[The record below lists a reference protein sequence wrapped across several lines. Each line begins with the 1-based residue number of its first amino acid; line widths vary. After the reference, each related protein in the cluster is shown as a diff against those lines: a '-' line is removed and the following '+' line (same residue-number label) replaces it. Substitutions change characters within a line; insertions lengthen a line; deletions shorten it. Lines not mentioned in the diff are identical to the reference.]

1 MIKIGITIGD
11 INGIGP
17 EVIIKALSNTKLLEY
32 FTPIVYG
39 SYKVLSYHKNIVA
52 NNNMVF
58 HSIQHP
64 GQAVEGKINLIN
76 CWEDNVAITLG
87 RPTEEGGK
95 YAMLALEK
103 AGKDIVEKQIDAVV
117 TAPINKHAMQLAKF
131 PYPGHTE
138 FFTYLDNNSKS
149 LMLMQSED
157 LKIALA
163 TNHLPLSQVAAAISK
178 ELVIEKI
185 MTLNKTMIEDFG
197 FEKPLIGVLGMN
209 PHASDNG
216 LMGNEEAMFI
226 TPAIIECKKQ
236 GIFAMGPYPADGFFG
251 SSIWKKFDAILAMY
265 HDQGLIPFKA
275 LTFGHGTNVTG
286 GLSFIRTSPDHGTGY
301 DIAGKNEASASSFL
315 QALYTAL
322 DMVRNRTEYFSS
334 RENALVRKAKK
345 SAGIHE

>member
-11 INGIGP
+11 INGVGP
-17 EVIIKALSNTKLLEY
+17 EVIIKALSNQKLLE
-32 FTPIVYG
+32 FFIPIVYG
-39 SYKVLSYHKNIVA
+39 SYKVLSYHKNIV
-52 NNNMVF
+52 NNSNLVF

-76 CWEDNVAITLG
+76 CWEDNVSITLG
-87 RPTEEGGK
+87 RPTVEGGK
-95 YAMLALEK
+95 YAMLALER
-103 AGKDIVEKQIDAVV
+103 AGKDIIEKSIDAVV
-117 TAPINKHAMQLAKF
+117 TAPIHKHAMQLAKF

-138 FFTYLDNNSKS
+138 FFTYLDNNAKS

-157 LKIALA
+157 LKVALVTA
-163 TNHLPLSQVAAAISK
+163 HVPLSQVTEKITK

-185 MTLNKTMIEDFG
+185 KLLNKTMIEDFG
-197 FEKPLIGVLGMN
+197 YEKPLIGVLGVN

-216 LMGNEEAMFI
+216 LMGNEEAMSI

-236 GIFAMGPYPADGFFG
+236 GIFAMGPYPADGYFG
-251 SSIWKKFDAILAMY
+251 SDLWRKTDATLAMY

-275 LTFGHGTNVTG
+275 LTFGHGTNVTS
-286 GLSFIRTSPDHGTGY
+286 GLSFIRTSPDHGTAY
-301 DIAGKNEASASSFL
+301 DIAGKNEANASSFL

-322 DMVRNRTEYFSS
+322 DIVRNRTEYFTS
-334 RENALVRKAKK
+334 RENALVRKVKK

>member
-216 LMGNEEAMFI
+216 LMGNEEAMF
-226 TPAIIECKKQ
+226 
-236 GIFAMGPYPADGFFG
+236 
-251 SSIWKKFDAILAMY
+251 
-265 HDQGLIPFKA
+265 
-275 LTFGHGTNVTG
+275 
-286 GLSFIRTSPDHGTGY
+286 
-301 DIAGKNEASASSFL
+301 
-315 QALYTAL
+315 
-322 DMVRNRTEYFSS
+322 
-334 RENALVRKAKK
+334 
-345 SAGIHE
+345 